1 MTQHPR
7 DSADASLEEALAR
20 ARRHAKSAVAEALE
34 TARALLDAASLA
46 TSGAPADAHPLLER
60 ADRWIRHASRGWA
73 AEGGLSGELATA
85 LAEALDHEIARWE
98 QRARID
104 DDARAVL
111 RAFLG
116 LRELLWELGV
126 RPPRDGGAA
135 DFAQRGETERS
146 PEGERAVDLTRA
158 AASESAPRPRRVE
171 RVAVEG

>member
-1 MTQHPR
+1 VARRPP
-7 DSADASLEEALAR
+7 DCADAVEPSLEEALAR

-34 TARALLDAASLA
+34 AARALLDAASLA
-46 TSGAPADAHPLLER
+46 TSGAPADAHPLLAR
-60 ADRWIRHASRGWA
+60 ADRWIRTASRGWA
-73 AEGGLSGELATA
+73 ADGGLSGELGAA

-126 RPPRDGGAA
+126 RPPRDRGAA
-135 DFAQRGETERS
+135 HAEGERS
-146 PEGERAVDLTRA
+146 PAGGHAGA
-158 AASESAPRPRRVE
+158 AASESASRPHRVE
-171 RVAVEG
+171 RVAVQG